1 MSIKVH
7 WSFYND
13 HLWFSS
19 CYRLMFSLWLA
30 KSYRCWT
37 KYCKTCVNFYNLRI
51 LDISTYLGDSDAK
64 KKDVHQC
71 SSDKISNE
79 GHACSPETNVIKS
92 FVVDDVSHVC
102 ILHQLMDGQ
111 RSVVRFYYYVRDLK
125 RYNTQAAKA
134 YHVTIQHF
142 TSPNVD
148 LTKDHFA
155 RQVPYYD
162 IFKVINPVCLLFN
175 FVKTTASY

>member
-13 HLWFSS
+13 HLWFSC

-37 KYCKTCVNFYNLRI
+37 KYCQAFTTWESSIWPLFEEI
-51 LDISTYLGDSDAK
+51 QTQ
-64 KKDVHQC
+64 KKDMHQC
-71 SSDKISNE
+71 SLDKISNE

-111 RSVVRFYYYVRDLK
+111 RSVIRFYYYVRDLK
-125 RYNTQAAKA
+125 RYNTQAVKA
-134 YHVTIQHF
+134 YHVTIRHF
-142 TSPNVD
+142 ISPNVD